1 MPSNR
6 LKKPP
11 SKGLR
16 SMQTFRY
23 ILRPLS
29 AFGTPLAGDTLFGQ
43 LCWTLR
49 HQLGNVRL
57 NELLEGYT
65 VDRPFAVVSDALP
78 AGHVPLP
85 SVPSALWQK
94 SESADRKALKKKKW
108 LPTAELGSSFAT
120 WQARAQSD
128 SEAAAPWMKEW
139 ADQVQHRDGKGSSQT
154 ERAQPH
160 NTINRQ
166 TGTTGEG
173 QFAPYAMPQI
183 WFHPA
188 MRFDLHVVLD
198 VARLSLAELTA
209 ALDAMGAT
217 GFGRDASIG
226 LGKFER
232 VGDATLTAWPT
243 TTQANSY
250 LTLGP
255 CAPQGLGYC
264 PVRST
269 YQVATRFGRHGD
281 AAVQSGQPFK
291 RPVLL
296 AKAGS
301 VFWPEA
307 LETSRSFIGQGLGG
321 VDNPVSLAM
330 PETVQQGY
338 APVIAIHR
346 PVETSA

>member
-1 MPSNR
+1 MQSYRYTLVP
-6 LKKPP
+6 
-11 SKGLR
+11 LR
-16 SMQTFRY
+16 
-23 ILRPLS
+23 

-49 HQLGNVRL
+49 HQLGNQRL
-57 NELLEGYT
+57 NALLDGYT
-65 VDRPFAVVSDALP
+65 SGQPFTVVSDALP

-85 SVPSALWQK
+85 SVPSALWQA
-94 SESADRKALKKKKW
+94 SDTDRKKLKKKRW
-108 LPTAELGSSFAT
+108 LPTAALALPFAT
-120 WQARAQSD
+120 WQSQAQSD
-128 SEAAAPWMKEW
+128 AEVAP
-139 ADQVQHRDGKGSSQT
+139 QT

-160 NTINRQ
+160 NTINRE

-188 MRFDLHVVLD
+188 MRFDLYVVLD
-198 VARLSLAELTA
+198 ETRLSQAEFST
-209 ALDAMGAT
+209 ALDYMGAT

-232 VGDATLTAWPT
+232 MGDVTVTTWPT
-243 TTQANSY
+243 IAGANSY
-250 LTLGP
+250 ATLGP
-255 CAPQGLGYC
+255 CAPQGQGFC

-296 AKAGS
+296 AKAGG
-301 VFWPEA
+301 VFWPETLDSA
-307 LETSRSFIGQGLGG
+307 CTFIGQGLGG
-321 VDNPVSLAM
+321 PGNPVSLAM

-338 APVIAIHR
+338 SPVIAIHR
-346 PVETSA
+346 TVETSA

>member
-1 MPSNR
+1 MLTYR
-6 LKKPP
+6 FL
-11 SKGLR
+11 
-16 SMQTFRY
+16 
-23 ILRPLS
+23 LRPLS

-49 HQLGNVRL
+49 HQLGNDRL
-57 NELLEGYT
+57 IGLLQGYT
-65 VDRPFAVVSDALP
+65 NGQPFAIVSDALP
-78 AGHVPLP
+78 GGHVPLP
-85 SVPSALWQK
+85 SVPSELWRK
-94 SESADRKALKKKKW
+94 TPKADRKLLKKKKW
-108 LPTAELGSSFAT
+108 LPAGQLGLQFDVWQTA
-120 WQARAQSD
+120 AQSD
-128 SEAAAPWMKEW
+128 TDVAAPLIVKW
-139 ADQVQHRDGKGSSQT
+139 ATQVGDRDARGSSQT

-173 QFAPYAMPQI
+173 QFAPYAMSQI

-188 MRFDLHVVLD
+188 MRFDLYVVLD
-198 VARLSLAELTA
+198 EARLSLVELTA

-217 GFGRDASIG
+217 GFGRDASVG

-232 VGDATLTAWPT
+232 AGDTASNTWPPSVAA
-243 TTQANSY
+243 ANSY

-255 CAPQGLGYC
+255 CAPQGQGYC
-264 PVRST
+264 PVRSY
-269 YQVATRFGRHGD
+269 YQVTTRFGRHGD
-281 AAVQSGQPFK
+281 AAVQSRNPFK
-291 RPVLL
+291 SPVLL

-307 LETSRSFIGQGLGG
+307 MDPSRLFIGQGLGG
-321 VDNPVSLAM
+321 IENPVSLAM

-346 PVETSA
+346 TVEAAA

>member
-1 MPSNR
+1 
-6 LKKPP
+6 
-11 SKGLR
+11 
-16 SMQTFRY
+16 MQTHRFT
-23 ILRPLS
+23 LRPLS

-49 HQLGNVRL
+49 HQLGNTRL
-57 NELLEGYT
+57 NELLQGYT
-65 VDRPFAVVSDALP
+65 NGQPFAVLSDALP
-78 AGHVPLP
+78 SSHVPLP
-85 SVPSALWQK
+85 CVSSDAWQASTGSA
-94 SESADRKALKKKKW
+94 APDRKTLKKKKW
-108 LPTAELGSSFAT
+108 LPAVALATPFSHWQVSAHSDAQVAEPLISAWAMQGHHRDPAGSS
-120 WQARAQSD
+120 
-128 SEAAAPWMKEW
+128 
-139 ADQVQHRDGKGSSQT
+139 HT

-188 MRFDLHVVLD
+188 MQFDLHVVLD
-198 VARLSLAELTA
+198 EARLSPGELTA
-209 ALDAMGAT
+209 ALTYMGQV

-226 LGKFER
+226 LGKFELL
-232 VGDATLTAWPT
+232 GDSVLSSPQNGGA
-243 TTQANSY
+243 ANSY

-255 CAPQGLGYC
+255 CAPQGLGFC

-269 YQVATRFGRHGD
+269 YQIATRFGRHGD

-296 AKAGS
+296 AKAGG
-301 VFWPEA
+301 VFWPETLDA
-307 LETSRSFIGQGLGG
+307 SRQFIGQGLGG
-321 VDNPVSLAM
+321 VTNPVSLAM

-346 PVETSA
+346 PVETTA

>member
-1 MPSNR
+1 
-6 LKKPP
+6 
-11 SKGLR
+11 
-16 SMQTFRY
+16 MQTYRY
-23 ILRPLS
+23 TLRPLS

-49 HQLGNVRL
+49 HQLGNDRL
-57 NELLEGYT
+57 NTLLQGYT
-65 VDRPFAVVSDALP
+65 SDQPFAVVSDALP
-78 AGHVPLP
+78 ADHVPLP
-85 SVPSALWQK
+85 SVPSALWQQ
-94 SESADRKALKKKKW
+94 AAGGDRKALKKKKW
-108 LPTAELGSSFAT
+108 LPTAALTLPFTAWLIS
-120 WQARAQSD
+120 AQSD
-128 SEAAAPWMKEW
+128 ADVAPK
-139 ADQVQHRDGKGSSQT
+139 T

-166 TGTTGEG
+166 SGTTGEG

-183 WFHPA
+183 WFHPGV
-188 MRFDLHVVLD
+188 RFDLHVVLD
-198 VARLSLAELTA
+198 EARLSLAELTA

-232 VGDATLTAWPT
+232 TGVATVTTWPPTAA
-243 TTQANSY
+243 ANSY

-269 YQVATRFGRHGD
+269 WQVATRFGRHGE
-281 AAVQSGQPFK
+281 AAVQSDQPFK

-307 LETSRSFIGQGLGG
+307 LDASSPFIGQGLGG
-321 VDNPVSLAM
+321 INNPVSMTM

-346 PVETSA
+346 PVETSG

>member
-1 MPSNR
+1 
-6 LKKPP
+6 
-11 SKGLR
+11 
-16 SMQTFRY
+16 MQTFGFT
-23 ILRPLS
+23 LRPLS

-49 HQLGNVRL
+49 HQLGNDRL
-57 NELLEGYT
+57 NELLRGYT
-65 VDRPFAVVSDALP
+65 RGKPFAVVSDALP
-78 AGHVPLP
+78 AGYVPLP
-85 SVPSALWQK
+85 HVPSDAWQK
-94 SESADRKALKKKKW
+94 SAPADALDRKALKKKKW
-108 LPTAELGSSFAT
+108 LPLAELAKPFSQWQSSALSDAQVAPESAT
-120 WQARAQSD
+120 
-128 SEAAAPWMKEW
+128 PI
-139 ADQVQHRDGKGSSQT
+139 

-166 TGTTGEG
+166 AGTTGEG

-188 MRFDLHVVLD
+188 MRFDLYVALD
-198 VARLSLAELTA
+198 EARLSKAELCA
-209 ALDAMGAT
+209 ALDYMGAI

-232 VGDATLTAWPT
+232 IGDVTPVSFPT
-243 TTQANSY
+243 TTGSNSY

-291 RPVLL
+291 RPVML
-296 AKAGS
+296 AKAGG

-307 LETSRSFIGQGLGG
+307 VDVTCQFIGQGVGG
-321 VDNPVSLAM
+321 FENPVSLSM

-346 PVETSA
+346 SLEASS

>member
-1 MPSNR
+1 MFIAYSNCATTSTGGIEV
-6 LKKPP
+6 K
-11 SKGLR
+11 SYCFTI
-16 SMQTFRY
+16 Q
-23 ILRPLS
+23 PLS

-49 HQLGNVRL
+49 HQLGNDRL
-57 NELLEGYT
+57 NALLQGYIQGE
-65 VDRPFAVVSDALP
+65 PFAVVSDALP
-78 AGHVPLP
+78 ADHVPLP
-85 SVPSALWQK
+85 SVPSALWPLLPN
-94 SESADRKALKKKKW
+94 SDRKLLKKKRW
-108 LPTAELGSSFAT
+108 LPHAALKQAFTH
-120 WQARAQSD
+120 WQA
-128 SEAAAPWMKEW
+128 AACGDADVAPK
-139 ADQVQHRDGKGSSQT
+139 T

-173 QFAPYAMPQI
+173 QFAPYTMAQI

-198 VARLSLAELTA
+198 EARLSLAEFTA

-232 VGDATLTAWPT
+232 IGDADATTWPAAT
-243 TTQANSY
+243 DANSY

-255 CAPQGLGYC
+255 CAPQGQGFC
-264 PVRST
+264 PVRSF
-269 YQVATRFGRHGD
+269 YQVVTRFGRHGD
-281 AAVQSGQPFK
+281 AAVQSGNPFK

-301 VFWPEA
+301 VFWPET
-307 LETSRSFIGQGLGG
+307 LEPARAFVGQGLGG
-321 VDNPVSLAM
+321 VGNPVSTAM

-338 APVIAIHR
+338 APVIAIHQ

>member
-1 MPSNR
+1 
-6 LKKPP
+6 
-11 SKGLR
+11 
-16 SMQTFRY
+16 MQTYRY
-23 ILRPLS
+23 TLRPLS

-49 HQLGNVRL
+49 HQLGNERL
-57 NELLEGYT
+57 TALLQGYT
-65 VDRPFAVVSDALP
+65 SGQPFAVVSDALP
-78 AGHVPLP
+78 TDHVPLP
-85 SVPSALWQK
+85 SVPSALWQA
-94 SESADRKALKKKKW
+94 SDTDRKKLKKKRW
-108 LPTAELGSSFAT
+108 LPIDALPKPFAQWQGDAKSDAEV
-120 WQARAQSD
+120 
-128 SEAAAPWMKEW
+128 AP
-139 ADQVQHRDGKGSSQT
+139 QT

-198 VARLSLAELTA
+198 ETRLSQAELTA
-209 ALDAMGAT
+209 ALDYMGAT

-232 VGDATLTAWPT
+232 EGDAALTAWPT
-243 TTQANSY
+243 TTEANSY

-255 CAPQGLGYC
+255 CAPQGLAYC
-264 PVRST
+264 PVRSH

-330 PETVQQGY
+330 PEAVQQGY

-346 PVETSA
+346 PVEVPA

>member
-1 MPSNR
+1 MKALPV
-6 LKKPP
+6 
-11 SKGLR
+11 
-16 SMQTFRY
+16 MQTFRY
-23 ILRPLS
+23 TLRPLS

-49 HQLGNVRL
+49 HQLGNARL
-57 NELLEGYT
+57 NELLHGYT
-65 VDRPFAVVSDALP
+65 SGQPFAVVSDALP

-85 SVPSALWQK
+85 HVPSDLWHK
-94 SESADRKALKKKKW
+94 STTADVPDRKALKTKKW
-108 LPTAELGSSFAT
+108 LPLAELVKPFAQWQGS
-120 WQARAQSD
+120 AQSD
-128 SEAAAPWMKEW
+128 AQVAPESAAPIN
-139 ADQVQHRDGKGSSQT
+139 
-154 ERAQPH
+154 RAQPH

-183 WFHPA
+183 WFHPV
-188 MRFDLHVVLD
+188 MRFDLYVALD
-198 VARLSLAELTA
+198 EARLSQSELCA
-209 ALDAMGAT
+209 ALDYMGAT

-232 VGDATLTAWPT
+232 VVDIALMTFPTAAG
-243 TTQANSY
+243 ANSY
-250 LTLGP
+250 LALGP

-296 AKAGS
+296 AKAGG

-307 LETSRSFIGQGLGG
+307 VDVTRHFIGQGLGG
-321 VDNPVSLAM
+321 IEYPVSLAM
-330 PETVQQGY
+330 SETVQQGY

-346 PVETSA
+346 TLEASA

>member
-1 MPSNR
+1 
-6 LKKPP
+6 
-11 SKGLR
+11 
-16 SMQTFRY
+16 MQTHRFT
-23 ILRPLS
+23 LRPLS

-49 HQLGNVRL
+49 HQLGNARL
-57 NELLEGYT
+57 NELLHGYT
-65 VDRPFAVVSDALP
+65 SCQPFAVLSDALP

-85 SVPSALWQK
+85 CVPSDAWQA
-94 SESADRKALKKKKW
+94 STGSAAPDRKTLKKKKW
-108 LPTAELGSSFAT
+108 LPAAALATPFIHWQASAHSDAQVAEPLINAWAAQGHHRDPAGSS
-120 WQARAQSD
+120 
-128 SEAAAPWMKEW
+128 
-139 ADQVQHRDGKGSSQT
+139 HT

-160 NTINRQ
+160 NTINRA

-188 MRFDLHVVLD
+188 MQFDLHVVLD
-198 VARLSLAELTA
+198 EARLSLSELTS
-209 ALDAMGAT
+209 ALVYMGQV

-226 LGKFER
+226 LGKFELLSDG
-232 VGDATLTAWPT
+232 VLSSPQNEGA
-243 TTQANSY
+243 ANSY

-255 CAPQGLGYC
+255 CAPQGLGFC

-281 AAVQSGQPFK
+281 AAVQLGQPFK

-296 AKAGS
+296 AKAGG
-301 VFWPEA
+301 VFWPESPDA
-307 LETSRSFIGQGLGG
+307 SLRFIGQGLGG
-321 VDNPVSLAM
+321 VTNPVSVVM

-338 APVIAIHR
+338 APVIAITR
-346 PVETSA
+346 PVEKTA

>member
-1 MPSNR
+1 
-6 LKKPP
+6 
-11 SKGLR
+11 
-16 SMQTFRY
+16 MQTHRFT
-23 ILRPLS
+23 LRPLS

-49 HQLGNVRL
+49 HQLGNARL
-57 NELLEGYT
+57 GELLHGYT
-65 VDRPFAVVSDALP
+65 SGQPFAVLSDALP

-85 SVPSALWQK
+85 HVPSEMWQK
-94 SESADRKALKKKKW
+94 STAAGAPDRKALKKKKW
-108 LPTAELGSSFAT
+108 LPVADLAKPFVQWQSLAKSDADVAPHAAT
-120 WQARAQSD
+120 
-128 SEAAAPWMKEW
+128 PI
-139 ADQVQHRDGKGSSQT
+139 

-188 MRFDLHVVLD
+188 MLLDLVVALD
-198 VARLSLAELTA
+198 DTRLSLAELTA
-209 ALDAMGAT
+209 ALASIGQT

-226 LGKFER
+226 LGKFELT
-232 VGDATLTAWPT
+232 GAATPVIWANAAN
-243 TTQANSY
+243 ANSC

-255 CAPQGLGYC
+255 CAPQGLGLC
-264 PVRST
+264 PVRSS

-296 AKAGS
+296 AKAGG
-301 VFWPEA
+301 VFWPETLDA
-307 LETSRSFIGQGLGG
+307 NCQFIGQGLGG
-321 VDNPVSLAM
+321 TANPVSTAM

-338 APVIAIHR
+338 APVIAIAR
-346 PVETSA
+346 PVEKAV

>member
-1 MPSNR
+1 
-6 LKKPP
+6 
-11 SKGLR
+11 
-16 SMQTFRY
+16 MQTYRFT
-23 ILRPLS
+23 LSALS

-49 HQLGNVRL
+49 HQFGNARL
-57 NELLEGYT
+57 NELLHGYT
-65 VDRPFAVVSDALP
+65 TGKPFAVLSDALP
-78 AGHVPLP
+78 AGYVPLP
-85 SVPSALWQK
+85 NVPSDAWQK
-94 SESADRKALKKKKW
+94 SNSTDASDRKALKKKKW
-108 LPTAELGSSFAT
+108 LPFTELAKPFVQWQSLAKSDTEVSPQAAT
-120 WQARAQSD
+120 
-128 SEAAAPWMKEW
+128 PI
-139 ADQVQHRDGKGSSQT
+139 

-188 MRFDLHVVLD
+188 MQFDLHVVLD
-198 VARLSLAELTA
+198 EARLGLTELMA
-209 ALDAMGAT
+209 ALAYMGQV

-226 LGKFER
+226 LGKFELL
-232 VGDATLTAWPT
+232 GDAVLSGPRGEGVTSSAGAP
-243 TTQANSY
+243 NSF

-255 CAPQGLGYC
+255 CAPQGLGFC

-296 AKAGS
+296 AKAGGM
-301 VFWPEA
+301 FWPET
-307 LETSRSFIGQGLGG
+307 LDTSRQFIGQGLGG
-321 VDNPVSLAM
+321 VDNPVSVVM

-338 APVIAIHR
+338 APVVAVTR
-346 PVETSA
+346 PVEKAA

>member
-1 MPSNR
+1 
-6 LKKPP
+6 
-11 SKGLR
+11 
-16 SMQTFRY
+16 MQTHRY
-23 ILRPLS
+23 TLRPLS

-49 HQLGNVRL
+49 HQLGNDRL
-57 NELLEGYT
+57 NALLQGYT
-65 VDRPFAVVSDALP
+65 SGQPFAVVSDALP

-85 SVPSALWQK
+85 SVPSALWQA
-94 SESADRKALKKKKW
+94 SDTDRKKLKKKRW
-108 LPTAELGSSFAT
+108 LPTAALALPFTA
-120 WQARAQSD
+120 WQTQAQSD
-128 SEAAAPWMKEW
+128 AGVAEPWIKAWSE
-139 ADQVQHRDGKGSSQT
+139 QVKHRDAKGHSQT

-166 TGTTGEG
+166 TGATGEG

-188 MRFDLHVVLD
+188 MRFDLCIVLD
-198 VARLSLAELTA
+198 ETRLSPAELLA
-209 ALDAMGAT
+209 ALDYIGAT

-232 VGDATLTAWPT
+232 AGDATATTWPVAAA
-243 TTQANSY
+243 ANSY

-264 PVRST
+264 PVRSH

-301 VFWPEA
+301 VFWPDA
-307 LETSRSFIGQGLGG
+307 LDASRSFIGQGLGCIG
-321 VDNPVSLAM
+321 NPVSLAM

-346 PVETSA
+346 AVEAFA

>member
-1 MPSNR
+1 MR
-6 LKKPP
+6 
-11 SKGLR
+11 
-16 SMQTFRY
+16 TYRY
-23 ILRPLS
+23 TLRPLS

-49 HQLGNVRL
+49 HQLGNARL
-57 NELLEGYT
+57 NELLQGYT
-65 VDRPFAVVSDALP
+65 SGQPFAVVSDALP
-78 AGHVPLP
+78 AAHVPLP
-85 SVPSALWQK
+85 HVPSDQWRR
-94 SESADRKALKKKKW
+94 SAAANAPDRKALKKKKW
-108 LPTAELGSSFAT
+108 LPLADLAKPFDQ
-120 WQARAQSD
+120 WQSTAQSD
-128 SEAAAPWMKEW
+128 AQVAPQS
-139 ADQVQHRDGKGSSQT
+139 AT
-154 ERAQPH
+154 PIERAQPH

-188 MRFDLHVVLD
+188 MQFDVYIALD
-198 VARLSLAELTA
+198 ETRLSQAELCA

-232 VGDATLTAWPT
+232 VGAVSPVAFVAPT
-243 TTQANSY
+243 GANSY

-296 AKAGS
+296 AKAGGL
-301 VFWPEA
+301 FWPEA
-307 LETSRSFIGQGLGG
+307 TDAPCHFIGQGLGG
-321 VDNPVSLAM
+321 DQNPVSLAM

-346 PVETSA
+346 TLEASA

>member
-1 MPSNR
+1 
-6 LKKPP
+6 
-11 SKGLR
+11 
-16 SMQTFRY
+16 MQTYRY
-23 ILRPLS
+23 TLRPLS

-49 HQLGNVRL
+49 HQLGNARL
-57 NELLEGYT
+57 NELLQGYT
-65 VDRPFAVVSDALP
+65 SGQPFAVVSDALP
-78 AGHVPLP
+78 AGHAPLP
-85 SVPSALWQK
+85 HVPSDAWQK
-94 SESADRKALKKKKW
+94 SSAADAPDRKALKKKKW
-108 LPTAELGSSFAT
+108 LPLADLTQPFAQ
-120 WQARAQSD
+120 WQNTAQSD
-128 SEAAAPWMKEW
+128 AEVAAPWIKVW
-139 ADQVQHRDGKGSSQT
+139 ADKAKHRNPNGSSQAD
-154 ERAQPH
+154 RAQPH

-188 MRFDLHVVLD
+188 MQFDVYIALD
-198 VARLSLAELTA
+198 EARLSLAELCA
-209 ALDAMGAT
+209 ALDAIGST

-226 LGKFER
+226 LGKFEHI
-232 VGDATLTAWPT
+232 GDVSPATFTAPT
-243 TTQANSY
+243 SPNSY

-291 RPVLL
+291 RPVLM
-296 AKAGS
+296 AKAGG
-301 VFWPEA
+301 VFCPEA
-307 LETSRSFIGQGLGG
+307 VDAACHFIGQGLGG
-321 VDNPVSLAM
+321 AANPVSLAM

-346 PVETSA
+346 TLEASA

>member
-1 MPSNR
+1 
-6 LKKPP
+6 
-11 SKGLR
+11 
-16 SMQTFRY
+16 MQTYRLV
-23 ILRPLS
+23 LRPLS

-49 HQLGNVRL
+49 HQLGNARL
-57 NELLEGYT
+57 CALLHGYT
-65 VDRPFAVVSDALP
+65 SGQPFAVLSDALP

-85 SVPSALWQK
+85 NVPSELWQK
-94 SESADRKALKKKKW
+94 STAPDAPDRKTLKKKKW
-108 LPTAELGSSFAT
+108 LPVADLAKPFVQ
-120 WQARAQSD
+120 WQSLAQSD
-128 SEAAAPWMKEW
+128 AQVAPQAATPI
-139 ADQVQHRDGKGSSQT
+139 

-188 MRFDLHVVLD
+188 MLLDLVVALD
-198 VARLSLAELTA
+198 DARLSLAELTA
-209 ALDAMGAT
+209 ALDYMGQT

-226 LGKFER
+226 LGKF
-232 VGDATLTAWPT
+232 VLLGDAVPNNLRGEGAAPT
-243 TTQANSY
+243 NGTANSY

-255 CAPQGLGYC
+255 CAPQGLGFC
-264 PVRST
+264 PVRSS

-296 AKAGS
+296 AKAGGL
-301 VFWPEA
+301 FWPETLDA
-307 LETSRSFIGQGLGG
+307 NCQFIGQGLGG
-321 VDNPVSLAM
+321 TANPVSTAM

-338 APVIAIHR
+338 APVIAIAR
-346 PVETSA
+346 PVETSV

>member
-1 MPSNR
+1 
-6 LKKPP
+6 
-11 SKGLR
+11 
-16 SMQTFRY
+16 MQMLSY
-23 ILRPLS
+23 PLRPLS

-49 HQLGNVRL
+49 HQLGNARL
-57 NELLEGYT
+57 NDLLVGYT
-65 VDRPFAVVSDALP
+65 NGAPFMVVSDALP
-78 AGHVPLP
+78 ADHVPLP
-85 SVPSALWQK
+85 SAPSGLWQQTAN
-94 SESADRKALKKKKW
+94 ADRKVLKKKKW
-108 LPTAELGSSFAT
+108 VPIAMLDTPFAA
-120 WQARAQSD
+120 WQASARSD
-128 SEAAAPWMKEW
+128 GEVAAPWMKEW
-139 ADQVQHRDGKGSSQT
+139 AEQAKHRDTKGSSQT

-188 MRFDLHVVLD
+188 MRFDLYVVLD
-198 VARLSLAELTA
+198 ETRLSQAEFST
-209 ALDAMGAT
+209 ALDYMGAT

-232 VGDATLTAWPT
+232 MGDTTATTWPT
-243 TTQANSY
+243 TTGANSY
-250 LTLGP
+250 VTLGP
-255 CAPQGLGYC
+255 CAPQGQGFC
-264 PVRST
+264 PKRST

-296 AKAGS
+296 AKAGG
-301 VFWPEA
+301 VFWPETLDA
-307 LETSRSFIGQGLGG
+307 ACTFIGQGLGG
-321 VDNPVSLAM
+321 PGNPVSLAM

-346 PVETSA
+346 TVETSA